1 MSEAIS
7 RQKQV
12 PATGSHPTGRIR
24 EGDESVVADRSQ
36 VFHAKPARTVARQG
50 DGRGGEV
57 SRPSIS
63 NDEIKTPAENERPWR
78 KLIRATTW

>member
-24 EGDESVVADRSQ
+24 EGDESVVADQSQ
-36 VFHAKPARTVARQG
+36 VVHAEQHAAN
-50 DGRGGEV
+50 RGSGFLAKITSTAHASHV
-57 SRPSIS
+57 
-63 NDEIKTPAENERPWR
+63 
-78 KLIRATTW
+78 